1 MTELKV
7 KVKGINEKSSAL
19 CLFQRNLPNV
29 WQNAEHFF
37 DLSDFLTWK
46 ATKGLSEN
54 RSLCSL
60 VCKWTYDGVPE
71 AGWSESYFKEIGLED
86 VDLKKIGLP
95 DQVSTNLT

>member
-1 MTELKV
+1 M
-7 KVKGINEKSSAL
+7 
-19 CLFQRNLPNV
+19 FQRNLPNV

-86 VDLKKIGLP
+86 VDFKKIGLP
-95 DQVSTNLT
+95 DQVYITFQQDSVLQNLEMGMYRGF